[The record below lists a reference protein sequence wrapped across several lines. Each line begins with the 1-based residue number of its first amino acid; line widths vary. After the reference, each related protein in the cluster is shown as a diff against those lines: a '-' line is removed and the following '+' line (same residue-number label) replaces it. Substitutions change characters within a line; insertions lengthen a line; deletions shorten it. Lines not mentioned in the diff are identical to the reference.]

1 MRRRFEQ
8 NIKRSTYTIHSDCIS
23 GSLYIDN
30 NYIGVIPGSGTYVFV
45 SPLGGGKTYP
55 TVI

>member
-8 NIKRSTYTIHSDCIS
+8 NIKKYTYTVCSDCIG

-30 NYIGVIPGSGTYVFV
+30 NYIGVIPDSGTYVFV
-45 SPLGGGKTYP
+45 SPVGGGNTGFQGL
-55 TVI
+55 